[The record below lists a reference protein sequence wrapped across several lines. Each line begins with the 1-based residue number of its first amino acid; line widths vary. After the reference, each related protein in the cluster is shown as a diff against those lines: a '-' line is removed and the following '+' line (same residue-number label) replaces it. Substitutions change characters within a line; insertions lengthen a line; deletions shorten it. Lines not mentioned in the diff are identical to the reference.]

1 MTKVT
6 GFSKGKEKKVFFG
19 HANNTFEEAYD
30 ECARHDAQL
39 IRFDTRNDLSHF
51 FREFFQDDFGVSRF
65 LRYYLI
71 MNNGIGYILVAIYKS
86 SESKT

>member
-39 IRFDTRNDLSHF
+39 IRFDTRNDLTHF
-51 FREFFQDDFGVSRF
+51 FREFFQDDFGVSIF
-65 LRYYLI
+65 LP
-71 MNNGIGYILVAIYKS
+71 YIIS
-86 SESKT
+86 F